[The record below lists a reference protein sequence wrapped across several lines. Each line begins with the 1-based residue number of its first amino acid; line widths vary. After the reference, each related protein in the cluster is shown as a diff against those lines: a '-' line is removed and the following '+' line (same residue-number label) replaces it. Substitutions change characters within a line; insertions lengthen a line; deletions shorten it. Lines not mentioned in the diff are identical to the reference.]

1 MNTIIKLITL
11 SILTVSM
18 SLSGTINDSNFDN
31 IYDEASYEIYDV
43 EDLIKLEDSKD
54 KLEMSMSYVRIGA
67 VCNDGWVTSATGSGA
82 CSWHQGVNYWLYGW
96 R

>member
-18 SLSGTINDSNFDN
+18 SFGGIVNDSNFDN
-31 IYDEASYEIYDV
+31 IYDEVSYEIYDV
-43 EDLIKLEDSKD
+43 ENSKD
-54 KLEMSMSYVRIGA
+54 DLEMSMSYVRIGA

-82 CSWHQGVNYWLYGW
+82 CSWHKGVNYWLYGW